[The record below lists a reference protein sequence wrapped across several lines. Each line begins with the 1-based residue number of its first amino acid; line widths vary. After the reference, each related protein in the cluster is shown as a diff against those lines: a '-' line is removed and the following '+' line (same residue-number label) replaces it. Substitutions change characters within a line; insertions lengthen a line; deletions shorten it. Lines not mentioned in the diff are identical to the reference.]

1 MSTLK
6 DASSALLFLVIIVIM
21 GEAAHWSQLPEDVPV
36 SEVLEKMANG
46 EAVDYDGVI
55 ITGDLDLREVS
66 LLKDDS
72 GRKIVTS
79 KICINNSVVDGV
91 VNFGNARFEKVID
104 LCNTTFQRNAS
115 FYGSQF
121 ANKADFCGAR
131 FLEHADFK
139 MVDFQN
145 WIDLSGA
152 VFSKGACFSYS
163 ESKAYFNFSSVRFM
177 GPASFEGMAFD
188 GYSKFTDAWFE
199 DSTSFFMAV
208 FSQETRFDSAWFM
221 SIANFNESRFNDYV
235 YFTGTNFE
243 GPVSLNK
250 TKVSNWMIDWSSI
263 NDHLVYNEAAYQ
275 GLMQMFWVV
284 GEFRA
289 YDDCYYQYRWQRQL
303 HEPMS
308 IYKVMDLFAWLSCG
322 YGVKPLRPLG
332 FGLSMIILFG
342 IIFWRL
348 KLVQKLQSA
357 NGLHS
362 QPDDMSPILAFEE
375 AMYFSIMMFLTRPP
389 YGLHPAERWRY
400 LIIIEYIS
408 GWLTMALFLVTLARL
423 IIR

>member
-1 MSTLK
+1 M
-6 DASSALLFLVIIVIM
+6 D
-21 GEAAHWSQLPEDVPV
+21 GAAHPQLPREVLVDEVLKKIADGEDVEY
-36 SEVLEKMANG
+36 S
-46 EAVDYDGVI
+46 GVT
-55 ITGDLDLREVS
+55 ITGNLDLREVS
-66 LLKDDS
+66 LPKDDNA
-72 GRKIVTS
+72 RMIVTS
-79 KICINNSVVDGV
+79 KICINNSVVNGD
-91 VNFGNARFEKVID
+91 VNFDDARFERVIG
-104 LCNTTFQRNAS
+104 LCNTTFQRNTS
-115 FYGSQF
+115 FFGSQF
-121 ANKADFCGAR
+121 ANKADLYGVR
-131 FLEHADFK
+131 FLEHANFK

-145 WIDLSGA
+145 WVDLSGA
-152 VFSKGACFSYS
+152 VFSKGACFDYS
-163 ESKAYFNFSSVRFM
+163 ESKAYLNFSSIRFM

-188 GYSKFTDAWFE
+188 GYTDLTDARFE

-208 FSQETRFDSAWFM
+208 FSQETRFDGAWFM
-221 SIANFNESRFNDYV
+221 GIANFNESRFKDYV
-235 YFTGTNFE
+235 YFTGTSFK
-243 GPVSLNK
+243 GPVSLNN

-263 NDHLVYNEAAYQ
+263 NDHLTYNEAAYQ

-289 YDDCYYQYRWQRQL
+289 YDDCYYQYRWQRQS

-308 IYKVMDLFAWLSCG
+308 IYKVSDFFAWISCG

-332 FGLSMIILFG
+332 FGLSMIMFFG

-348 KLVQKLQSA
+348 KLVSNLQSP
-357 NGLHS
+357 NRPHS
-362 QPDDMSPILAFEE
+362 QLHETSPISAFEE

-423 IIR
+423 IVR